1 MALNV
6 DIVLL
11 VIGFLILLLLFA
23 RFVVGDCLLWKV
35 FILGSCAMLTC
46 GVWGPWGG
54 VIMGVLWCCRYYCFV
69 CSKYYYDYYYCY

>member
-1 MALNV
+1 MAPNV

-11 VIGFLILLLLFA
+11 VSGFLILLLLCA
-23 RFVVGDCLLWKV
+23 KFVVGDCLLWIV
-35 FILGSCAMLTC
+35 FISGSCAMLIC

-69 CSKYYYDYYYCY
+69 CSKYYYDY